1 MDGGHALPAPE
12 LSAAALVSVWT
23 VEWTTGLQ
31 PRPVRRVAI
40 LRLTNVPMCAE
51 VPIESG
57 NFFVFLNCVVLSSV
71 NSPFQRLSLSPSLPG
86 AVAGRAAGRLPERCK
101 KKRRRGRARS
111 MKFMSMRFCLD
122 VP

>member
-1 MDGGHALPAPE
+1 MDGGHALSAPE
-12 LSAAALVSVWT
+12 LSAATLVSVWT

-31 PRPVRRVAI
+31 PLPVPCVAL

-71 NSPFQRLSLSPSLPG
+71 NSPFQRLSLPLCRARSPGVRQNGSPSG
-86 AVAGRAAGRLPERCK
+86 A

>member
-1 MDGGHALPAPE
+1 MDGGHALSAPE

-71 NSPFQRLSLSPSLPG
+71 NSPFQRLSHSLDG
-86 AVAGRAAGRLPERCK
+86 AASGAK
-101 KKRRRGRARS
+101 KHRRGRARS
-111 MKFMSMRFCLD
+111 MKFMSMRFGLD